1 MKNLKSVTILITA
14 GLSLTLFGCSNT
26 AVSGK
31 DETTATL
38 RIAVDSKYEP
48 FIAEIAPEFEA
59 THNVKVEFTGQDS
72 FTAMDSLAL
81 DGPAGLAADVLMIPH
96 DRIGSLAK
104 MGMIQPIDITD
115 VSSDFDQVAIDAVT
129 FENQSY
135 GLPAAIEVLM
145 LMYNKDLLP
154 EAPQTFAELEALTT
168 QEEYKFA
175 NEPGRSTAFLAKF
188 VDFYL
193 AYSVLGG
200 YGAEVFAEKN
210 TDTTT
215 VQLNNQ
221 GGIDGLDYIK
231 SWLETFPIGLQDEQS
246 AGDFITRYFQEGK
259 TAAIIDGPWN
269 VSNYLDAGV
278 NLGLAPLPTL
288 PNGSKPTPFAG
299 IKTWAVTAFASDKEL
314 ATAWTKYVTNEA
326 NAAKFYDTTQEITPS
341 ITNLDYVNASD
352 NQLGQV
358 IVEQFATAVATP
370 NMPEMAEVWE
380 FKSAIFAV
388 ASGTSAKKA
397 ADDAALLIEDNIQMK
412 HGE

>member
-72 FTAMDSLAL
+72 FAAMDSLAL
-81 DGPAGLAADVLMIPH
+81 DGPAGLAADVLMVPH

-210 TDTTT
+210 TDTKT

-246 AGDFITRYFQEGK
+246 ASDFITQYFQEGK
-259 TAAIIDGPWN
+259 TASIIDGPWN

-299 IKTWAVTAFASDKEL
+299 IKTWAVTAFASDKEIL
-314 ATAWTKYVTNEA
+314 ALES
-326 NAAKFYDTTQEITPS
+326 S
-341 ITNLDYVNASD
+341 IRLGNRFSDRLSDDVLVEVAVSAVEVSVAGIDGCLDRCAEHLGIFLLESSQADHWDFHSIGELLVWYTHLVNTIFRTIS
-352 NQLGQV
+352 
-358 IVEQFATAVATP
+358 AT
-370 NMPEMAEVWE
+370 E
-380 FKSAIFAV
+380 KC
-388 ASGTSAKKA
+388 
-397 ADDAALLIEDNIQMK
+397 
-412 HGE
+412 